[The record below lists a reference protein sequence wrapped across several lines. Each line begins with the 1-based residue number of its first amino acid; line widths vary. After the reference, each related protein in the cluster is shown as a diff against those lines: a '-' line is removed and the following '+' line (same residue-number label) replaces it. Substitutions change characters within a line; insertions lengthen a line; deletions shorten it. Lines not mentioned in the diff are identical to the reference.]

1 MKEIR
6 RQRVEIE
13 ALLKGVEVL
22 VGDLEGSGG
31 RLGREMDGVGLSGR
45 AREAEGVLGE
55 L

>member
-1 MKEIR
+1 MEEIR

-13 ALLKGVEVL
+13 GLMKGVEAL
-22 VGDLEGSGG
+22 VTDLEGSGG
-31 RLGREMDGVGLSGR
+31 RLGREMDGNGLSGR